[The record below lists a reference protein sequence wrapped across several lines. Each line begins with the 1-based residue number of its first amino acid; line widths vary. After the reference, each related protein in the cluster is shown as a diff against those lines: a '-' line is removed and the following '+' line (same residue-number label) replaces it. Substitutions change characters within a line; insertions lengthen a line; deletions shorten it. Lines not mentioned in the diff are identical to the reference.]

1 MKEVVQA
8 GETTRP
14 VAVDR
19 AGEAA
24 CGCGAEVEVGKPE
37 IGKLDIGALVAQ
49 HHAAVY
55 RYAFRLTG
63 SAADAEDLVQQAFL
77 LAQQRLA
84 QLREASRA
92 ASWLMTIVRNCF
104 LKDKRRTRL
113 IEPLLDE
120 PLDQND
126 EEFPEWVDP
135 EQLQAALQRLPDESR
150 AILVLFF
157 FEDCSYKEIAEALEL
172 PIGTVMSRLS
182 RAKARLRQLLSRG
195 TVSEGSG
202 TEASVAE
209 QLAAR
214 KGG

>member
-8 GETTRP
+8 GETSRP

-24 CGCGAEVEVGKPE
+24 CGCGTKPE
-37 IGKLDIGALVAQ
+37 IGALVAQ

-55 RYAFRLTG
+55 RYAYRLTG
-63 SAADAEDLVQQAFL
+63 SAADAEDLVQHAFL

-84 QLREASRA
+84 QLRETSRA
-92 ASWLMTIVRNCF
+92 AGWLMTIVRNCF

-157 FEDCSYKEIAEALEL
+157 FEDCSYKEIAEALEV

-182 RAKARLRQLLSRG
+182 RAKVRLRQLLSRVTEG
-195 TVSEGSG
+195 RVTEGSG
-202 TEASVAE
+202 TEASAAE
-209 QLAAR
+209 QFAAR